1 MNQTPADAPGES
13 PAETP
18 QATDAMVASDT
29 PDASAPAAESPNIPS
44 LEQQLRAKTEECE
57 KHKHF
62 ARTFLKEKRAAEA
75 QLKSLQ
81 EQPADHALQSRITE
95 LEGLL
100 AQANTRISELETE
113 LAHIKDESAQAVK
126 AKEDELETLRN
137 APEGAAAVQAK
148 EAELQAHYQPLLQS
162 RYEDGKRE
170 AALRNQ
176 IMIGQRDKKITNL
189 TNEIAELKTK
199 LGVDAPSAT
208 PAKAPE
214 QKETPASNT
223 RPAVVRGGR
232 GGAAPKPVP
241 IKASE
246 AGTSIRGAAAS
257 RGRGNAPAV
266 LAVAGGAKRK
276 RELHASTDD
285 AKPAPK
291 PTATKK
297 SRAENKNASDT

>member
-1 MNQTPADAPGES
+1 MQT
-13 PAETP
+13 
-18 QATDAMVASDT
+18 
-29 PDASAPAAESPNIPS
+29 
-44 LEQQLRAKTEECE
+44 
-57 KHKHF
+57 
-62 ARTFLKEKRAAEA
+62 
-75 QLKSLQ
+75 
-81 EQPADHALQSRITE
+81 RITE

-100 AQANTRISELETE
+100 AQANARISELETE
-113 LAHIKDESAQAVK
+113 LAHIKDESVKAVK
-126 AKEDELETLRN
+126 AKEDELQALRN
-137 APEGAAAVQAK
+137 APEGTAAVQAK

-199 LGVDAPSAT
+199 LGVDASPAA
-208 PAKAPE
+208 PAKTSE

-257 RGRGNAPAV
+257 RGRGHGPAV

-291 PTATKK
+291 PATTKK
-297 SRAENKNASDT
+297 SRAENKNANDT